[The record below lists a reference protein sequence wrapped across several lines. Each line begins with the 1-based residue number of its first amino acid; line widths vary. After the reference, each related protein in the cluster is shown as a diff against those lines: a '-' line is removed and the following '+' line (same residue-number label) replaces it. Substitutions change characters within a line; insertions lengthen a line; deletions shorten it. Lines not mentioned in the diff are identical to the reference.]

1 MVMARK
7 KTKQISV
14 GNVLI
19 GGDAPVTVQSMTNTM
34 PGDLKS
40 TLEQIKILSVVG
52 CDIVRVSFPTIE
64 STSIIPDLKK
74 ESPMPIV
81 ADVHFNSKIALLA
94 IEKGIDKLRINPGNI
109 GKPDEVTQIA
119 KEASQKGIPIRVGV
133 NSGSLPKDLEERHK
147 GNIPMALKEGALR
160 HIEILEDAGF
170 NDIVVATKSSSVM
183 ETIEAYRL
191 MSAATDYPLHLGV
204 TEAGTL
210 KTGAIRSAVGMS
222 ILLNEGIG
230 DTIRIS
236 LSTDPVE
243 EIKVGIEILKS
254 LGLRS
259 GGIRVVACPTCAR
272 NEIDVSALAEELEK
286 KVGFVK
292 KDITIAVMGCVV
304 NGPGEAKHADIGI
317 AGGDGKGVLFRNGE
331 KIRIVNESDM
341 LDAILEEI
349 ENWK

>member
-1 MVMARK
+1 MARK

-19 GGDAPVTVQSMTNTM
+19 GGDAPVTVQSMTNTL

-40 TLEQIKILSVVG
+40 TLEQIKELSVVG

-74 ESPMPIV
+74 ESSIPIV
-81 ADVHFNSKIALLA
+81 ADVHFNAKIALFA

-109 GKPDEVTQIA
+109 GKPEEVTQIA
-119 KEASQKGIPIRVGV
+119 REASQKGIPIRVGV
-133 NSGSLPKDLEERHK
+133 NSGSLPKDLEEKHK
-147 GNIPMALKEGALR
+147 ENIPMALKEGALR
-160 HIEILEDAGF
+160 HIQILEDAGF
-170 NDIVVATKSSSVM
+170 SDIVIATKSSSVM

-191 MSAATDYPLHLGV
+191 ISDATDYPLHLGV

-210 KTGAIRSAVGMS
+210 FSGTIRSSVAMS

-230 DTIRIS
+230 DTIRVS
-236 LSTDPVE
+236 LSANPVE

-254 LGLRS
+254 LGHRS
-259 GGIRVVACPTCAR
+259 GGVRVVACPTCAR
-272 NEIDVSALAEELEK
+272 NEIDVQALAEELEK
-286 KVGFVK
+286 RVGFLK

-304 NGPGEAKHADIGI
+304 NGPGEAKHADIGVT
-317 AGGDGKGVLFRNGE
+317 GGDGKGVLFRKGE
-331 KIRIVNESDM
+331 KIRIVKECEI

-349 ENWK
+349 DNWE